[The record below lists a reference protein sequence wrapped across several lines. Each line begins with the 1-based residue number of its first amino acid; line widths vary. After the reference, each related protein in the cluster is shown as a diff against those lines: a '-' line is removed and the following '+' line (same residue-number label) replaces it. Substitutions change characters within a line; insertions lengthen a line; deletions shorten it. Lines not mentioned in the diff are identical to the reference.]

1 MRQRW
6 VVATLGL
13 VVLALAVTVGLL
25 GRRLVVAQQD
35 DAAAAAATRAAQELT
50 PVLLTYDWR
59 TLDDDTARID
69 AATTGPFAAQN
80 RAIVASLVVPAALE
94 TRASSA
100 ASVER
105 VAVLATTPDR
115 VETLVLYTQV
125 TRREGDPDGTRE
137 ARSARVALAP
147 DDDDRWLVAGFDAL

>member
-6 VVATLGL
+6 VVVTLGL

-25 GRRLVVAQQD
+25 GRRLVVAQQSE
-35 DAAAAAATRAAQELT
+35 AAAAAATRVAQELT
-50 PVLLTYDWR
+50 PVLLGYDWR

-94 TRASSA
+94 TRASA
-100 ASVER
+100 AATVER
-105 VAVLATTPDR
+105 VAVLSAAPDR
-115 VETLVLYTQV
+115 VETLVLYTQA
-125 TRREGDPDGTRE
+125 TRREGEPGTRE

-147 DDDDRWLVAGFDAL
+147 DDEDRWLVAGFDAL